1 MTDTNDHDTGRPDSG
16 ADDERLGARARE
28 LFAAELAVL
37 VEATPGSRRLFE
49 RARKSL
55 PLGVA
60 SSFQAADPY
69 PIYLSHGLGAAVWDV
84 DGREYVDFHN
94 GFGSTAAGH
103 AHPRVVAAIEKA
115 ARSGTQFAVTTE
127 AAVRLAEELCRR
139 FRLERV
145 RFTNSGTEATM
156 DAIRLARGVTGRDV
170 ICKIEGAYHGH
181 HDTVMF
187 SVAPSLN
194 LIEATEHTGLNPPA
208 SKGIPAEMRK
218 WTVVVPYNDLGAL
231 EGLFAQRG
239 DEIACFILE
248 PVMMNIGI
256 VLPRPGYLE
265 GVRELCTRH
274 GVVLVFDEVKCGA
287 TIAAGGAIERF
298 GVQPDLACFAKS
310 ITGGIPAGAFGGRAD
325 LMDEIGNG
333 IAQQGTFNG
342 NPLAAAAGL
351 AALTEVLTPDAYE
364 HFKQIGKPPG
374 RGVRPGHRRAR
385 HPGARHRPRLQGV
398 RVVPAPTVRGLPE
411 LPRDRRRP
419 LRRLVGVAREPG
431 HLHDARQRG
440 AVDAVGAARGGPH
453 RPVRRRLR
461 RVLRHRRGMRGA
473 DHAGVGH
480 AQRPSASRTR
490 NPTPPTAS
498 SAGTC
503 AGHGTAR
510 HGLPANAGRSPR
522 PQSHRPTARPKWID
536 SATPLPQYPMAYT
549 TPVSG

>member
-1 MTDTNDHDTGRPDSG
+1 MANSGCSSWSQTESAGEGPGTMNDTHHQDASL
-16 ADDERLGARARE
+16 DDERLGARARE
-28 LFAAELAVL
+28 LFATELAAL

-49 RARKSL
+49 RARQSL

-69 PIYLSHGLGAAVWDV
+69 PIYLARGLGAHVWDV
-84 DGREYVDFHN
+84 DSREYVDFHN

-103 AHPRVVAAIEKA
+103 AHPRIVAAIESA

-127 AAVRLAEELCRR
+127 PAVRLAEELCRR

-181 HDTVMF
+181 HDAVMF

-194 LIEATEHTGLNPPA
+194 LIEATASMKYQPPA
-208 SKGIPAEMRK
+208 SKGIPAEMGK
-218 WTVVVPYNDLGAL
+218 WTAVVPYNDLGAL
-231 EGLFAQRG
+231 EGLLAERA
-239 DEIACFILE
+239 DDIACFILE

-274 GVVLVFDEVKCGA
+274 GVVLIFDEVKCGA

-351 AALTEVLTPDAYE
+351 AALTEVLTADAYE
-364 HFKQIGKPPG
+364 HFKQMGSRLADGCAQAIAAHDIPAHVIDLGCKGCVSYRRQPLVDYRSFLETDADLFDASWAWLVN
-374 RGVRPGHRRAR
+374 RGVFMTPGNEEQWTLSVQHETR
-385 HPGARHRPRLQGV
+385 HI
-398 RVVPAPTVRGLPE
+398 
-411 LPRDRRRP
+411 DRF
-419 LRRLVGVAREPG
+419 VDVFGGFCAAVAG
-431 HLHDARQRG
+431 
-440 AVDAVGAARGGPH
+440 
-453 RPVRRRLR
+453 
-461 RVLRHRRGMRGA
+461 
-473 DHAGVGH
+473 
-480 AQRPSASRTR
+480 
-490 NPTPPTAS
+490 
-498 SAGTC
+498 
-503 AGHGTAR
+503 
-510 HGLPANAGRSPR
+510 
-522 PQSHRPTARPKWID
+522 
-536 SATPLPQYPMAYT
+536 
-549 TPVSG
+549 